1 MDPQLRIEAGLA
13 LTRADR
19 YPEAEQLLESYAE
32 EGTDESLR
40 FDCASLLMELAG
52 EEDDTL
58 MMDQMYQLGI
68 KLKPDNTSIYSKY
81 GRVLIMSGRYADAV
95 DAYKRQST

>member
-1 MDPQLRIEAGLA
+1 
-13 LTRADR
+13 
-19 YPEAEQLLESYAE
+19 
-32 EGTDESLR
+32 
-40 FDCASLLMELAG
+40 MELAG

-95 DAYKRQST
+95 DAYKKAVNLNKETNYYGELLQALYSAGWRDQVRVCRVFK